1 MDEILKTKL
10 LGKDYVD
17 GSGHILQVLNGI
29 DFSFPRGESIS
40 IMGRSGSGKSTLLH
54 LLGGL
59 DRPTRGK
66 IFFQGDDLS
75 LFTGDQ
81 LANWRNQHIGFV
93 FQAHHLLPDFT
104 AFENILIP
112 TKIAG
117 DQQKSTKE
125 RAEELLDMVG
135 LKERADHRPGQLSGG
150 EQQRVAIARA
160 MINSPDILFADEPT
174 GNLDMQT
181 GNLVNQLLRD
191 VCKKKKITLIIVTHN
206 LQLAETMDRNLKL
219 IDGKLQFA
227 DNLLN
232 SAQG

>member
-1 MDEILKTKL
+1 MDEILKTEL

-17 GSGHILQVLNGI
+17 GSGRILQVLNGI

-66 IFFQGDDLS
+66 IFFRGDDLS

-104 AFENILIP
+104 ALENILIP
-112 TKIAG
+112 TKIAE
-117 DQQKSTKE
+117 DQQKNTKE
-125 RAEELLDMVG
+125 KAEGLLDMVG

-160 MINSPDILFADEPT
+160 MVNSPDILFADEPT